1 MRKFRKNSI
10 ITTIFGSLGLL
21 FLGFCFG
28 IMVGMMAGKDMQRE
42 IYQLEQ
48 IQNDTMQADTLQS
61 DTINYKK
68 IVAKLCELESGNNPD
83 TIGDNGLAFGIL
95 QFHAIAVQE
104 HNNQFNTNY
113 THKDAFN
120 AEISKLMCENL
131 LRLGAEK
138 HYQKCGV
145 EANESD
151 IVRMHKGSI
160 YGGANKANTIEYL
173 RRYYEIS

>member
-48 IQNDTMQADTLQS
+48 IQNDTTKV
-61 DTINYKK
+61 DTIDYKK
-68 IVAKLCELESGNNPD
+68 IVAKLCELESGNNPN

-145 EANESD
+145 QATESD
-151 IVRMHKGSI
+151 LVRMHNGSI
-160 YGGANKANTIEYL
+160 YNGANKESTLKYL
-173 RRYYEIS
+173 EKYYKLS

>member
-1 MRKFRKNSI
+1 MRNFKKNSL
-10 ITTIFGSLGLL
+10 ITIIFGSLGLL
-21 FLGFCFG
+21 FLGFCLG
-28 IMVGMMAGKDMQRE
+28 LMVGMMAGKDMQRE
-42 IYQLEQ
+42 LQHIEQ
-48 IQNDTMQADTLQS
+48 IQNDTLQT

-95 QFHAIAVQE
+95 QFHSIAVQE

-113 THKDAFN
+113 QHKDAFN

-138 HYQKCGV
+138 HYKECGV
-145 EANESD
+145 PATESD
-151 IVRMHKGSI
+151 IVRMHNGSI
-160 YGGANKANTIEYL
+160 YNGANKESTLKYL
-173 RRYYEIS
+173 EKYYKLS

>member
-1 MRKFRKNSI
+1 MRKFVKNSF

-21 FLGFCFG
+21 FLGFCIG
-28 IMVGMMAGKDMQRE
+28 LMIGMVAGKDMQRE
-42 IYQLEQ
+42 LQHIEKM
-48 IQNDTMQADTLQS
+48 QNDTMQVDII
-61 DTINYKK
+61 DYKK

-104 HNNQFNTNY
+104 HNNQFNTKY
-113 THKDAFN
+113 THQDAFN

-138 HYQKCGV
+138 HLQKCGV

-151 IVRMHKGSI
+151 IVRMHNGSI
-160 YGGANKANTIEYL
+160 YNGANKASTIKYL
-173 RRYYEIS
+173 EKYYKLS